1 MHLEVFSIAPLLDEN
16 FFQKSFDRLPDEG
29 LWAHRKEKILRQ
41 KKAEDRCLTLAAGL
55 LARRAFLKMKLSFSA
70 LSLAKGGKP
79 VIADEKP

>member
-55 LARRAFLKMKLSFSA
+55 LARLGLFERKCSFSR
-70 LSLAKGGKP
+70 LSLEKGGKP
-79 VIADEKP
+79 GYRR

>member
-55 LARRAFLKMKLSFSA
+55 FENESAFFRPFPGKRRKT
-70 LSLAKGGKP
+70 GYRR
-79 VIADEKP
+79 

>member
-41 KKAEDRCLTLAAGL
+41 KKAEESLSY
-55 LARRAFLKMKLSFSA
+55 ARRRTSGPPGLFENESVFSA
-70 LSLAKGGKP
+70 LS
-79 VIADEKP
+79 

>member
-41 KKAEDRCLTLAAGL
+41 KKTEDRCLD
-55 LARRAFLKMKLSFSA
+55 ARRLDFWPAGPF
-70 LSLAKGGKP
+70 
-79 VIADEKP
+79 

>member
-55 LARRAFLKMKLSFSA
+55 LGPPGLFENESVFFRPFPGKRRKT
-70 LSLAKGGKP
+70 GYRR
-79 VIADEKP
+79 